1 MQATLPVGGNFVD
14 IKNPQGY
21 HVAPMEN
28 TLIGTRILDDIIET
42 AIYTGHVADSIPVSL
57 MLVGPSGAGK
67 SKTLLKFM
75 GDMLH
80 RSDDLTSSG
89 LQDIIKSD
97 EKDQCITHIVLP
109 DFNAPLSHKPS
120 TSTLLV
126 ANLLTLMSD
135 GTARIDDGRETK
147 VLTHNPIG
155 ILTGVTPEMYS
166 KNEFKWKVLG
176 FQRRFLP
183 LHYDYTAHTV
193 IKVQNGIAKGKVTA
207 QPLETRLIK
216 FMGAKKQ
223 IYLNSREAGHLK
235 DLSIILSEHLAIHG
249 VTKQGKDR
257 KIRYE
262 IVPGKAL
269 LPYSP
274 HLLLQTIAKGNA
286 IKFGR
291 PRVNKSDVDFCADLL
306 EFCRY
311 GEPKRL

>member
-1 MQATLPVGGNFVD
+1 M
-14 IKNPQGY
+14 KN
-21 HVAPMEN
+21 N
-28 TLIGTRILDDIIET
+28 LIGTGQLEEIILT
-42 AIYTGHVADSIPVSL
+42 AIFTGHVAETIPVSL

-67 SKTLLKFM
+67 SKMLLKFS
-75 GDMLH
+75 GNMLH
-80 RSDDLTSSG
+80 RSDDITSSG
-89 LQDIIKSD
+89 LQDIVKTD
-97 EKDQCITHIVLP
+97 EKDQSITHIVLP
-109 DFNAPLSHKPS
+109 DFNAPLSHKSS

-126 ANLLTLMSD
+126 ANLLTMMSD

-155 ILTGVTPEMYS
+155 ILTAVTPEMYS

-183 LHYDYTAHTV
+183 IFYDYSVATV
-193 IKVQNGIAKGKVTA
+193 ERVQAKIAKGIVTSR
-207 QPLETRLIK
+207 PLFSYPVIFKGPRK
-216 FMGAKKQ
+216 N
-223 IYLNSREAGHLK
+223 IYLNSKESNDLRE
-235 DLSIILSEHLAIHG
+235 LSNWLAQALAIHG
-249 VTKQGKDR
+249 MKTIDENR
-257 KIRYE
+257 KIKHQ

-286 IKFGR
+286 IKNGKV
-291 PRVNKSDVDFCADLL
+291 RVTRADIIFCENLL